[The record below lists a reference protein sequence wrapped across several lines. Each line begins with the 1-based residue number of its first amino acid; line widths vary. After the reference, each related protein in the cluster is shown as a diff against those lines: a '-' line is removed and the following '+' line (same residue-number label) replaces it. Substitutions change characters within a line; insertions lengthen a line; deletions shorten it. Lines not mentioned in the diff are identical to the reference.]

1 MAMDAG
7 KRTINS
13 IFDNNW
19 HLDIP
24 FFQRSYVWGEKEW
37 ERFLSDMYYVCE
49 SDQEYFLGSVILKE
63 ESEHI
68 KNKMVIDG
76 QQRLTTLVIFFKV
89 LSLLKNDNNKFDA
102 MFKTIDDNKP
112 IIRHNKNDRKFFEL
126 VINLGSL
133 QNIDEPKN
141 KIENCYHYF
150 KENIDADRLN
160 ISTLSKRI
168 TFVGIDL
175 DFHED
180 EQQIFDTINSLGV
193 RLTTAELLKNIFFKT
208 NEIEAYNKYW
218 QEIFEKDSETIEY
231 WNTNISKDGKKLIDV
246 FLFAFLQ
253 IQSRHLPSKERVGFG
268 QASILFRSYKKF
280 MPNIENK
287 EQFFQD
293 LAMYA
298 HYFQYYI
305 NPNIRAER
313 LSTQMDRINLIIFEG
328 DLLSIVPYVI
338 FLLISLQ
345 NNPDELDKTLFVLE
359 SYLLRRMLGI
369 EKGTLIAKDYADLF
383 GSRLIVGNIKSGIA
397 LKNHFNDYKN
407 GHLHQIPSDNEI
419 KTLIKIKPQTQKR
432 ALLVLYLLD
441 NIKRQEQGKETLYGF
456 NKYSADYFMPLKW
469 QKNWSRPLDEQTRQI
484 AVKTLGNMT
493 ITPQKLNNVLK
504 DANWYERVNGRGKMK
519 GLLAHN
525 HLLIVKPILQKS
537 EWSDDDIF
545 NNNERL
551 AKFICDT
558 WKLS

>member
-1 MAMDAG
+1 MDAG
-7 KRTINS
+7 KRTIS
-13 IFDNNW
+13 LIFDREW

-24 FFQRSYVWGEKEW
+24 FFQRSYVWGEEEW
-37 ERFLSDMYYVCE
+37 ERFLSDMYYICE

-63 ESEHI
+63 ESERI
-68 KNKMVIDG
+68 KNKIVIDG
-76 QQRLTTLVIFFKV
+76 QQRLTTLVLFFKV
-89 LSLLKNDNNKFDA
+89 LSLLNGDNNRFDNMFKTLDNNKS
-102 MFKTIDDNKP
+102 
-112 IIRHNKNDRKFFEL
+112 IIRHNKNDRKVFEL
-126 VINLGSL
+126 ILNLGLL
-133 QNIDEPKN
+133 QEIGDPKN
-141 KIENCYHYF
+141 QIEKCFNYF
-150 KENIDADRLN
+150 KDNIESDRLN

-253 IQSRHLPSKERVGFG
+253 IQSRHLPPKERVGFG

-280 MPNIENK
+280 MPHIKDK
-287 EQFFQD
+287 EHFLQE
-293 LAMYA
+293 LAICA
-298 HYFQYYI
+298 RYFQYYI
-305 NPNIRAER
+305 NPNIRDDR

-328 DLLSIVPYVI
+328 DLLSVIPYVI

-369 EKGTLIAKDYADLF
+369 EKGTLIAKDYAELF
-383 GSRLIVGNIKSGIA
+383 GSRLIIGDIKSSSA
-397 LKNHFNDYKN
+397 LKNQFNFYKN
-407 GHLHQIPSDNEI
+407 GHLHQVPSDTEI
-419 KTLIKIKPQTQKR
+419 KLLIKTKAQTKKR

-441 NIKRQEQGKETLYGF
+441 NIKRQEQNREILYGF
-456 NKYSADYFMPLKW
+456 NKYSVDYFMPLKW
-469 QKNWSRPLDEQTRQI
+469 QKNWARPLDEQTRQI

-493 ITPQKLNNVLK
+493 ITPQKLNNALK
-504 DANWYERVNGRGKMK
+504 DANWYERVNGKGKMK

-525 HLLIVKPILQKS
+525 HLLITTPMLQKP
-537 EWSDDDIF
+537 EWTDDDIF
-545 NNNERL
+545 RNNERL
-551 AKFICDT
+551 SELIVAV
-558 WKLS
+558 WRL

>member
-1 MAMDAG
+1 MDAG
-7 KRTINS
+7 KRTIS
-13 IFDNNW
+13 LIFDREW

-24 FFQRSYVWGEKEW
+24 FFQRSYVWGEEEW
-37 ERFLSDMYYVCE
+37 ERFLSDMYYICE

-63 ESEHI
+63 ESERI
-68 KNKMVIDG
+68 KNKIVIDG
-76 QQRLTTLVIFFKV
+76 QQRLTTLVLFFKV
-89 LSLLKNDNNKFDA
+89 LSLLNGDNNRFDNMFKTLDNNKS
-102 MFKTIDDNKP
+102 
-112 IIRHNKNDRKFFEL
+112 IIRHNKNDRKVFEL
-126 VINLGSL
+126 ILNLGLL
-133 QNIDEPKN
+133 QEIGDPKN
-141 KIENCYHYF
+141 QIEKCFNYF
-150 KENIDADRLN
+150 KDNIESDRLN

-253 IQSRHLPSKERVGFG
+253 IQSRHLPPKERVGFG

-280 MPNIENK
+280 MPHIKDK
-287 EQFFQD
+287 EHFLQE
-293 LAMYA
+293 LAICA
-298 HYFQYYI
+298 RYFQYYI
-305 NPNIRAER
+305 NPNIRDDR

-328 DLLSIVPYVI
+328 DLLSVIPYVI

-369 EKGTLIAKDYADLF
+369 EKGTLIAKDYAELF
-383 GSRLIVGNIKSGIA
+383 GSRLIIGDIKSSSA
-397 LKNHFNDYKN
+397 LKNQFNFYKN
-407 GHLHQIPSDNEI
+407 GHLHQVPSDTEI
-419 KTLIKIKPQTQKR
+419 KLLIKTKAQTKKR

-441 NIKRQEQGKETLYGF
+441 NIKRQEQNLENLYGF
-456 NKYSADYFMPLKW
+456 NKYSVDYFMPLKW
-469 QKNWSRPLDEQTRQI
+469 QKNWARPLDEQTRQI

-493 ITPQKLNNVLK
+493 ITPQKLNNALK
-504 DANWYERVNGRGKMK
+504 DANWYERVNGKGKMK

-525 HLLIVKPILQKS
+525 HLLITKTILQKP
-537 EWSDDDIF
+537 EWTDDDIF
-545 NNNERL
+545 RNNERL
-551 AKFICDT
+551 SELIVAV
-558 WKLS
+558 WRL

>member
-1 MAMDAG
+1 MDAG

-13 IFDNNW
+13 IFDRNW

-24 FFQRSYVWGEKEW
+24 FFQRSYVWGEEEW
-37 ERFLSDMYYVCE
+37 ERFLSDMYYISD
-49 SDQEYFLGSVILKE
+49 SDQEFFLGSVILKD
-63 ESEHI
+63 ESEDI
-68 KNKMVIDG
+68 KNKIVIDG
-76 QQRLTTLVIFFKV
+76 QQRLTTLVLFFKV
-89 LSLLKNDNNKFDA
+89 LSLLKDDPSRFDNT
-102 MFKTIDDNKP
+102 FKTIDDNKS
-112 IIRHNKNDRKFFEL
+112 IIRHNKNDRKAFEL
-126 VINLGSL
+126 ILNLGLL
-133 QNIDEPKN
+133 QYIDNPVNNIEK
-141 KIENCYHYF
+141 CYNYF
-150 KENIDADRLN
+150 KDNINADKLHLP
-160 ISTLSKRI
+160 TLSRRI
-168 TFVGIDL
+168 TFVGVYL
-175 DFHED
+175 HEHED

-193 RLTTAELLKNIFFKT
+193 RLTTAELLKNTLFKT
-208 NEIEAYNKYW
+208 SEIESYQKYW
-218 QEIFEKDSETIEY
+218 QELFEKDSETIEY
-231 WNTNISKDGKKLIDV
+231 WNATISKDGKKLIDV
-246 FLFAFLQ
+246 FLFTFLQ
-253 IQSRHLPSKERVGFG
+253 IQSRHLSPKDRTGFG
-268 QASILFRSYKKF
+268 QASNLFRSYKKF
-280 MPNIENK
+280 MPHIENK
-287 EQFFQD
+287 ERFFQD
-293 LAMYA
+293 LATCA
-298 HYFQYYI
+298 HYFKYYI

-345 NNPDELDKTLFVLE
+345 NNPDERDKTLFVLE

-407 GHLHQIPSDNEI
+407 GHLHQTPSDNEI

-432 ALLVLYLLD
+432 ALLVFYLLD
-441 NIKRQEQGKETLYGF
+441 NIKRQEQGKEILYGF

-469 QKNWSRPLDEQTRQI
+469 QKNWARPLDEQTRQI

-525 HLLIVKPILQKS
+525 HLLVAKPILQRTK
-537 EWSDDDIF
+537 WTDDDIF

-551 AKFICDT
+551 AKLICDT
-558 WKLS
+558 WKLN